1 MGSNPF
7 LIKLKTR
14 VFSFFLRFSPFF
26 SLFQSAPPE
35 KVRCSQTADERF
47 FASFLL
53 RLGLFSP
60 FSACFP
66 SDISIIS
73 ACCFSGYSQIWGQT
87 ANRPTSRNA
96 RWGTSLIIHS
106 HRRLWYFRGAKSVL
120 KITPS
125 ANTIIRIVTCFWLI
139 QNVDEHFWVF
149 QELSVESD
157 FVQ

>member
-1 MGSNPF
+1 MYCLVEVTGFEPANSPGPKPGAIPSFATPRNVINSSFLFFQLQSNMGSNPF

-35 KVRCSQTADERF
+35 KVRCSQTADEHF
-47 FASFLL
+47 FASFWL

-60 FSACFP
+60 FSACFL
-66 SDISIIS
+66 SVISIVS
-73 ACCFSGYSQIWGQT
+73 PRCFSGYCQIWGQT

-106 HRRLWYFRGAKSVL
+106 YRRL
-120 KITPS
+120 
-125 ANTIIRIVTCFWLI
+125 
-139 QNVDEHFWVF
+139 
-149 QELSVESD
+149 
-157 FVQ
+157 